1 MYQNFG
7 TEFTSMLLIQTIF
20 RATSRSMN
28 EQIVLQ
34 TTLRRKLL
42 ELQSK
47 NGNFSI
53 RAFAKKLNLQPSAT
67 NEILKGERK
76 VSKKIAEKIATRLQ
90 LDPRERSELLSL
102 FPEKFLKGQKQNNA
116 DNSLDALKLS
126 SEQFALI
133 SEWIHFALLSFMKTK
148 DFKEDYRYLSAKFSV
163 SENVIKKALDRMISI
178 NLIKREKSGKLK
190 RISSK
195 VNTTDDIKDMSLQK
209 AHIADMD
216 MAKDKIQNLDV
227 LQRDFSFLIF
237 NGNPKYLPKA
247 KEILRRAQDDLEKL
261 MDQDQAKEV
270 YKLCTYLFPLT
281 DVTKN

>member
-1 MYQNFG
+1 
-7 TEFTSMLLIQTIF
+7 
-20 RATSRSMN
+20 MN

-34 TTLRRKLL
+34 TTLRKKLL

-47 NGNFSI
+47 NGSFSI

-76 VSKKIAEKIATRLQ
+76 VSKKIVEKIATRLQ
-90 LDPRERSELLSL
+90 LDPTERSELLSL
-102 FPEKFLKGQKQNNA
+102 FPEKLMRGKAKNST
-116 DNSLDALKLS
+116 DNSLDILKLS
-126 SEQFALI
+126 SEQFTLI

-148 DFKEDYRYLSAKFSV
+148 DFKEDYGYLAAKFSV
-163 SENVIKKALDRMISI
+163 SENVIKKALERMISI
-178 NLIKREKSGKLK
+178 NLIKRDKNGKLK
-190 RISSK
+190 RTTSK
-195 VNTTDDIKDMSLQK
+195 VNTTDDIKDISLQK
-209 AHIADMD
+209 AHMADMD
-216 MAKDKIQNLDV
+216 MAKDKIQNVDV

-247 KEILRRAQDDLEKL
+247 KEILRRTQDDLEKL

-270 YKLCTYLFPLT
+270 YKVCTYLFPLT